1 MTRMETL
8 AIFIVLHTCV
18 FTGLY
23 AVFSVTHIFAALTL
37 CLLSGVIAAAF
48 VACVASS
55 RLITPPTSMFR
66 NLK

>member
-18 FTGLY
+18 FTALY
-23 AVFSVTHIFAALTL
+23 AVFSVTHIFAVVTL
-37 CLLSGVIAAAF
+37 CLLSGALAAWL

-55 RLITPPTSMFR
+55 RLAVPPSSLVR